1 MKSRFLPYATTPA
14 RLTAQL
20 VSDVLIVAWITVW
33 VLVGVAVHHAIA
45 TFAKVGTQVQSGAN
59 GISEN
64 LNSAG
69 DSADRLPLV
78 GDTLAKPLR
87 AASEAALDLAGAGD
101 SLHSTATWLAVLP
114 AVDLAG
120 AGQSLNSTATWLA
133 VLLAIAV
140 AAPPILAVGMP
151 WLFLRIRFFR
161 RKWTVIALAQTP
173 AGEQLLALR
182 ALANRPL
189 RKLTEVSHDPVG
201 AWRYGDPAT
210 VRGLAALE
218 LRSAGVARVTSTH

>member
-1 MKSRFLPYATTPA
+1 MTSRFLPYATTPV
-14 RLTAQL
+14 RMTGQV
-20 VSDVLIVAWITVW
+20 VSDLLAAAWITVW
-33 VLVGVAVHHAIA
+33 VMVGLGVHHAIA
-45 TFAKVGTQVQSGAN
+45 TIAGVGRQVNDSAN
-59 GISEN
+59 GISDN

-69 DSADRLPLV
+69 DSADRIPLV
-78 GDTLAKPLR
+78 GDTVAKPLR
-87 AASEAALDLAGAGD
+87 AASEAALDLAGAG
-101 SLHSTATWLAVLP
+101 
-114 AVDLAG
+114 
-120 AGQSLNSTATWLA
+120 QNLNTTATWLA

-140 AAPPILAVGMP
+140 AAPPIMAVGMP

-189 RKLTEVSHDPVG
+189 RRLTEVTDDPVG
-201 AWRYGDPAT
+201 AWRRQDPTA

-218 LRSAGVARVTSTH
+218 LRSAGVARVTAPR